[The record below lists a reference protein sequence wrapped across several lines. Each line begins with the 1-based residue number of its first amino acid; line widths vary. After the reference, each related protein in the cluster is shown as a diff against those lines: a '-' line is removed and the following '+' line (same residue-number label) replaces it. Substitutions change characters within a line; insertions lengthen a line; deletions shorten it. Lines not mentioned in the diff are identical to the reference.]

1 MKKHFRP
8 IPLALGI
15 FSIAMGFLL
24 LSSCAK
30 ELTSDIPDDDSVEMI
45 IKVGTDTKTANNGD
59 KTQWIE
65 GDELTV
71 IHSSNGNDFWYSYF
85 SWYGANAFSGKVN
98 RLSSENDWYAVY
110 PYREQN
116 VSAKQINLTFP
127 SLQTQTGN
135 DNKEHFAGEQFPMF
149 GKKKGVART
158 EELSL
163 QMQNILAASEFKVK
177 NTTDSPIIVKS
188 IEFTATSP
196 IAGAFSIDLTGDKPV
211 LTAVVHNRW

>member
-85 SWYGANAFSGKVN
+85 S
-98 RLSSENDWYAVY
+98 
-110 PYREQN
+110 
-116 VSAKQINLTFP
+116 
-127 SLQTQTGN
+127 
-135 DNKEHFAGEQFPMF
+135 
-149 GKKKGVART
+149 
-158 EELSL
+158 
-163 QMQNILAASEFKVK
+163 
-177 NTTDSPIIVKS
+177 
-188 IEFTATSP
+188 
-196 IAGAFSIDLTGDKPV
+196 
-211 LTAVVHNRW
+211 